1 MIVVDFNQ
9 VTIASITMQLTL
21 NKGVLEEDL
30 VRHMVLNSLRMYH
43 TKFKAKYGE
52 MIICADATQ
61 YWRKDLFKFYKAHR
75 KEDQKESSIDWN
87 LLFQCL
93 NKIRDEVAEFF
104 PYRVLRVPHAE
115 ADDLIGSLCHEFG
128 KQLGGDPILIV
139 SGDKDFK
146 QLQKYSNVDQWA
158 PVQKK
163 FIRENNPAMYLKEH
177 IIRGDSGDGV
187 PNFLADDDT
196 LINADKKQP
205 KIYKTK
211 VAEWLKMEPE
221 EFCDEDMMVRWKRNE
236 ALVDLDNIPD
246 NIQEETISQYHAQEG
261 KDRSKLFNYF
271 INNKLMNLMDNITEF

>member
-93 NKIRDEVAEFF
+93 NKIR
-104 PYRVLRVPHAE
+104 
-115 ADDLIGSLCHEFG
+115 EFG